1 MVRKNVQERAK
12 GNEFHFAERSRFG
25 AVPKYFK
32 ALVFEWRLKR
42 AKKKAASDAAL
53 YGKKF
58 LVVVFGGKPV
68 VVSMQGIKKLIRQHR
83 FREGFTAEKAEKCAL
98 YVAIPDNSKK
108 QTPCS

>member
-42 AKKKAASDAAL
+42 AKKKAAGDAAL

-68 VVSMQGIKKLIRQHR
+68 VVSMQGIKKLVRQHR

>member
-1 MVRKNVQERAK
+1 MVK
-12 GNEFHFAERSRFG
+12 
-25 AVPKYFK
+25 KYFK
-32 ALVFEWRLKR
+32 ARIFEWRLKR

-58 LVVVFGGKPV
+58 LVMVFDGKPV

-83 FREGFTAEKAEKCAL
+83 FAKVFTAEKAEKYAL

-108 QTPCS
+108 QQPCS